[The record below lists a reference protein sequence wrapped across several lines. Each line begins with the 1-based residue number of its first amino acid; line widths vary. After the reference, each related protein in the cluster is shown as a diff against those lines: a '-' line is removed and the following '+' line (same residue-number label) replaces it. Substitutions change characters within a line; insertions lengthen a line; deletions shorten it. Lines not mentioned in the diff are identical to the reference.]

1 MTLLRAYTNIT
12 KRWRMRLY
20 QLNPLILF
28 MLLLVFCSPGK
39 AHAQELPEYDE
50 IGVYLEVPRLGG
62 TEMSAV
68 IKGETLYLPVTDL
81 FDFLNIRNIPAPDM
95 TSISGFFINPE
106 ATYIINRTDHL
117 IIYQGRTTGIEPGA
131 LIRTETNLYLRADYF
146 GRIFGLD
153 CVFSF
158 RSLSVKVT
166 SQLELPMIREMRLEE
181 LRRNLT
187 RLKGEFQADTV
198 IGRRYP
204 LFQIGMADWS
214 AISTQEINGKS
225 DARINLSLGAMIA
238 GGEATAALY
247 YNSEQPITHK
257 QQYYQWRYVNNDFAP
272 VRQIMAGKIATQA
285 TSSIYNPVVGVQFTN
300 NPSTYRRS
308 FGSYT
313 LSDRTEPG
321 WIVELYVNNV
331 MVDYVKADASG
342 FYKFE
347 VPLVYGNSVVQTK
360 FYGPWGEERT
370 REQTISIPFNF
381 LPKNT
386 FEYKVS
392 AGVVEDTLLSR
403 FSKASFN
410 YGITRRLTAGAG
422 IEYLSS
428 VASTPAMPYV
438 NASWSLLNNL
448 LLSGEYIHG
457 VRTRGTLTFRL
468 PSNLQLDAYYALYD
482 PDQKAI
488 NLNYLE
494 EFKAIVSMPL
504 RLGKLS
510 TYQRLS
516 MHRIVLPGSGY
527 TTGEWLFSGSL
538 RSVSANLT
546 TYGIFLEN
554 AEPNFYSNLSLA
566 LRLPKGFVLMP
577 QAQYGYTQNR
587 LFSARVGMYKY
598 VLRHG
603 FLNLSLEQNFMSN
616 MRLAELGFRY
626 DFSFAQAGASVR
638 QTDNRTSFVQ
648 YARGSLIYDR
658 KSEFAGTDNRTNV
671 GRGGIAV
678 IPYLD
683 LNSNGVRD
691 PGEPKA
697 MGLNLRVNGG
707 RVIKSEKDTTIM
719 ILGLEPYTQCFID
732 LDQNSFEDISWR
744 LSVNTLSV
752 AVDPNIIKTI
762 EIPIIVV
769 GEATGTVVLERDG
782 ERRGL
787 GRIIVNI
794 VNQHNRQIGRT
805 LTEDDG
811 YFSYF
816 GLVPG
821 SYQVRMDTTQLSRLG
836 MISEPDSIPF
846 SIAYGSDGDIVR
858 NLNFTLRMKPSDTVV
873 VEQVVVVPEKPI
885 IRKDTTF
892 MIVHEVIEELLT
904 ITRDSWAIQLGAFR
918 VRANAENMR
927 RSLEK
932 QLGRKVEIVIEDDFY
947 KVRIVE
953 ISTREEVDQI
963 IEVLRKNG
971 VTELWVISLRAKQ
984 QQLVLTDR
992 QDTVRTITET
1002 VIERPAVTVTRENS
1016 IQAGAFYV
1024 ESNAIALKE
1033 RLEKQIDKKIIIVEE
1048 DGFFKVRI
1056 QGFENRTEM
1065 EKYLP
1070 VLRPL
1075 GLYDLWILPEIRVP
1089 DLVEPVV
1096 VRPDTIRVPVEEKKI
1111 PEEKKEVEIKKEPEP
1126 AKEPVVIVPDEVPEP
1141 GVAIQAGVY
1150 YKRIQAIRAQRKIKR
1165 RLGLTVEIVQQW
1177 EMYRV
1182 LVTGFYTRE
1191 EAFIYYPELAGLG
1204 FQQISLVEKR

>member
-1 MTLLRAYTNIT
+1 MTLLHAYFTHLPI
-12 KRWRMRLY
+12 WRMQSCLVKY
-20 QLNPLILF
+20 MVLAV
-28 MLLLVFCSPGK
+28 LLLTVCLPLEVK
-39 AHAQELPEYDE
+39 AQEIPEFDE
-50 IGVYLEVPRLGG
+50 IAIYLEVPRLGG
-62 TEMSAV
+62 TEMLVV
-68 IKGETLYLPVTDL
+68 IKGETVYLPVTDL

-106 ATYIINRTDHL
+106 ATYLINRTDHL
-117 IIYQGRTTGIEPGA
+117 IVYQGRTTGIEPGA
-131 LIRTETNLYLRADYF
+131 LIRTETNIYLRADYF
-146 GRIFGLD
+146 GRVFGLD

-158 RSLSVKVT
+158 RSLSVKLT
-166 SQLELPMIREMRLEE
+166 SQLELPLIREMRLEE
-181 LRRNLT
+181 MRRNLT

-204 LFQIGMADWS
+204 LFQLGVADW
-214 AISTQEINGKS
+214 AVHATEEINGKS
-225 DARINLSLGAMIA
+225 DARLNLSLGAMIA

-247 YNSEQPITHK
+247 YNSEQPFTHK

-285 TSSIYNPVVGVQFTN
+285 TSSIFNPVVGVQFTN

-313 LSDRTEPG
+313 LSDQTEPG

-331 MVDYVKADASG
+331 LVDYVKADASG

-386 FEYKVS
+386 FEYRVS
-392 AGVVEDTLLSR
+392 AGVVEDSVLSR
-403 FSKASFN
+403 FSRAAFN
-410 YGITRRLTAGAG
+410 YGIARRLTAGGG

-428 VASTPAMPYV
+428 VATGPAMPFI
-438 NASWSLLNNL
+438 NASWSLFNNF
-448 LLSGEYIHG
+448 LLSGEYTYG
-457 VRTRGTLTFRL
+457 VRTRGTLSYRL
-468 PSNLQLDAYYALYD
+468 PSNLQLDVNYAWYEEG
-482 PDQKAI
+482 QKAI

-494 EFKAIVSMPL
+494 EMKAVISMPL
-504 RLGKLS
+504 RFGKFS
-510 TYQRLS
+510 TFQRFS
-516 MHRIVLPGSGY
+516 MHQIVLPGSAY

-538 RSVSANLT
+538 RGISTNLT
-546 TYGIFLEN
+546 TYGIFVEN
-554 AEPNFYSNLSLA
+554 TNPNFYSNLSLS

-577 QAQYGYTQNR
+577 QAQYGYTQNK
-587 LFSARVGMYKY
+587 LFSAKVGMYKY
-598 VLRHG
+598 VLKHG

-616 MRLAELGFRY
+616 MRMAELGFRY

-638 QTDNRTSFVQ
+638 QVDNRTSFVQ

-658 KSEFAGTDNRTNV
+658 KSEFLGTDNRTNV
-671 GRGGIAV
+671 GRGGIAI

-697 MGLNLRVNGG
+697 RGLSLRVNGG
-707 RVIKSEKDTTIM
+707 RVIKNEKDTTIL

-732 LDQNSFEDISWR
+732 LDPNSFEDISWR

-762 EIPIIVV
+762 ELAVNVV
-769 GEATGTVVLERDG
+769 GEATGTVMLERDG

-787 GRIIVNI
+787 GRIIVSIFNR
-794 VNQHNRQIGRT
+794 NNRQIGRT

-811 YFSYF
+811 YYSYF

-821 SYQVRMDTTQLSRLG
+821 SYHVRIDTTQISRLG
-836 MISEPDSIPF
+836 MVSVPDSIPF

-858 NLNFTLRMKPSDTVV
+858 NLNFTLRPKPSDTAVIEPVV
-873 VEQVVVVPEKPI
+873 VIIEKPV
-885 IRKDTTF
+885 IRKDTTY
-892 MIVHEVIEELLT
+892 MVIHEVVEELLT
-904 ITRDSWAIQLGAFR
+904 ITQDSWAIQLGAFR

-932 QLGRKVEIVIEDDFY
+932 QLGRKVEIVIEDDYY

-953 ISTREEVDQI
+953 ILTREEVDQI

-984 QQLVLTDR
+984 QQLVLTER

-1002 VIERPAVTVTRENS
+1002 LVERPGVTITRENS

-1056 QGFENRTEM
+1056 QGFENRAEM

-1070 VLRPL
+1070 VLRPF

-1089 DLVEPVV
+1089 ELIEPVV
-1096 VRPDTIRVPVEEKKI
+1096 VRPDTAKVAVEEQIIPEVKKDVEIKI
-1111 PEEKKEVEIKKEPEP
+1111 PEVVIPVEAPEP
-1126 AKEPVVIVPDEVPEP
+1126 L
-1141 GVAIQAGVY
+1141 VAIQAGVY
-1150 YKRIQAIRAQRKIKR
+1150 YKRLQAVRAQRKIKR
-1165 RLGLTVEIVQQW
+1165 RLGLSVEIVQQW
-1177 EMYRV
+1177 DMYRV

-1191 EAFIYYPELAGLG
+1191 EAFIYYPELAGIG
-1204 FQQISLVEKR
+1204 FQQISLIEKR

>member
-1 MTLLRAYTNIT
+1 
-12 KRWRMRLY
+12 MRLCRIGF
-20 QLNPLILF
+20 PLFLIF
-28 MLLLVFCSPGK
+28 LLHFSPRFEVS
-39 AHAQELPEYDE
+39 AQQLPEYDE
-50 IGVYLEVPRLGG
+50 IAIYLEVPRLGG
-62 TEMSAV
+62 TEMVVV
-68 IKGETLYLPVTDL
+68 IKGETVYLPVTDL

-106 ATYIINRTDHL
+106 ATYLINRTDHL
-117 IIYQGRTTGIEPGA
+117 ILYQGRTTGIEPGA

-146 GRIFGLD
+146 GRVFGLD
-153 CVFSF
+153 CAFSF

-181 LRRNLT
+181 MRRNLT
-187 RLKGEFQADTV
+187 RLKGEFEADTV

-204 LFQIGMADWS
+204 LFQMGVADWS
-214 AISTQEINGKS
+214 VIATEEINGNS
-225 DARINLSLGAMIA
+225 EARLNLSLGAMIA

-247 YNSEQPITHK
+247 YNSMQPFTHK

-313 LSDRTEPG
+313 LSDLTEPG

-331 MVDYVKADASG
+331 LVDYVKADASG

-386 FEYKVS
+386 FEYKIS

-403 FSKASFN
+403 FSRASFN
-410 YGITRRLTAGAG
+410 YGIARRLTAGAG

-428 VASTPAMPYV
+428 VTTGPAMPYI
-438 NASWSLLNNL
+438 NASWSLFNNF
-448 LLSGEYIHG
+448 LLSGEYVYG
-457 VRTRGTLTFRL
+457 VRTRGTLSYRL
-468 PSNLQLDAYYALYD
+468 PSNLLLDVNYTMYD
-482 PDQKAI
+482 EGQKAI

-494 EFKAIVSMPL
+494 ELKAVLSMPL
-504 RLGKLS
+504 RLGKFS

-516 MHRIVLPGSGY
+516 LHQIVLPGSAY

-538 RSVSANLT
+538 RGVSTNLT
-546 TYGIFLEN
+546 TYGIFVEN
-554 AEPNFYSNLSLA
+554 TDPNFYSNLSLA
-566 LRLPKGFVLMP
+566 IRLPKGFVIMP

-587 LFSARVGMYKY
+587 LFSAKVGMYKY
-598 VLRHG
+598 VLKHG
-603 FLNLSLEQNFMSN
+603 FLNLSFEQNFMSN
-616 MRLAELGFRY
+616 MRMAELGFRY

-638 QTDNRTSFVQ
+638 QVDNRTSFVQ

-658 KSEFAGTDNRTNV
+658 KSEFLGTDNRTNV

-683 LNSNGVRD
+683 LNSNGMRD
-691 PGEPKA
+691 SGEPKA
-697 MGLNLRVNGG
+697 SGLNLRVNAG
-707 RVIKSEKDTTIM
+707 RVQKNEKDTTIL

-732 LDQNSFEDISWR
+732 LDPNSFDDISWR
-744 LSVNTLSV
+744 LSVNTISV

-762 EIPIIVV
+762 EIAVNVV
-769 GEATGTVVLERDG
+769 GEVTGTVVLERDG
-782 ERRGL
+782 ERRGI
-787 GRIIVNI
+787 GRIIVSIFNL
-794 VNQHNRQIGRT
+794 NNKQIGRT
-805 LTEDDG
+805 LTEEDG
-811 YFSYF
+811 YYSYF
-816 GLVPG
+816 GMVPG
-821 SYQVRMDTTQLSRLG
+821 SYNVRIDTTQISRLG
-836 MISEPDSIPF
+836 MIAEPDSIPF
-846 SIAYGSDGDIVR
+846 SIAYGPDGDIVR
-858 NLNFTLRMKPSDTVV
+858 NLNFTIRPKPADTVDIEPV
-873 VEQVVVVPEKPI
+873 VAIPDKPV
-885 IRKDTTF
+885 IRKDTTY
-892 MIVHEVIEELLT
+892 MIVHEVVEELVT
-904 ITRDSWAIQLGAFR
+904 ITEDSWAIQLGAFR
-918 VRANAENMR
+918 VRSNAENMR

-953 ISTREEVDQI
+953 IPDRAEVDRI
-963 IEVLRKNG
+963 IEILRQNG

-984 QQLVLTDR
+984 QQLVLTER

-1002 VIERPAVTVTRENS
+1002 VIERPGVTITRENS

-1024 ESNAIALKE
+1024 ESNATTLKE

-1056 QGFENRTEM
+1056 QGFESREEM

-1070 VLRPL
+1070 VLRPF

-1089 DLVEPVV
+1089 DLIEQ
-1096 VRPDTIRVPVEEKKI
+1096 PDTVIVPVEDKKVA
-1111 PEEKKEVEIKKEPEP
+1111 EEIKEETRKELKIVIPDEAPEP
-1126 AKEPVVIVPDEVPEP
+1126 T
-1141 GVAIQAGVY
+1141 VAIQAGVY
-1150 YKRIQAIRAQRKIKR
+1150 YKRLQAVRAQRKIKR
-1165 RLGLTVEIVQQW
+1165 RLDLPVEIVQQW
-1177 EMYRV
+1177 DMYRV

-1204 FQQISLVEKR
+1204 FQQISLIEKR

>member
-1 MTLLRAYTNIT
+1 MTLSPAYTTLIN
-12 KRWRMRLY
+12 KWRMRSVPV
-20 QLNPLILF
+20 NFSVVLF
-28 MLLLVFCSPGK
+28 FLLTVFLP
-39 AHAQELPEYDE
+39 AEAEAQEFPGYDE
-50 IGVYLEVPRLGG
+50 IAIYLEVPGLGG
-62 TEMSAV
+62 TEMVVV
-68 IKGETLYLPVTDL
+68 IKGEAVFLPVTDL
-81 FDFLNIRNIPAPDM
+81 FDFLNIRNIPTPDM
-95 TSISGFFINPE
+95 TSISGFFINPDAE
-106 ATYIINRTDHL
+106 YHISRTDHL
-117 IIYQGRTTGIEPGA
+117 ITYQGRRTGIEPGA

-146 GRIFGLD
+146 GRVFGLD
-153 CVFSF
+153 CLFSF

-166 SQLELPMIREMRLEE
+166 SQIELPMIREMRLEAM
-181 LRRNLT
+181 RRNLT
-187 RLKGEFQADTV
+187 RLKGEFQADTL
-198 IGRRYP
+198 IGRKYP
-204 LFQIGMADWS
+204 LFQLGVADWS
-214 AISTQEINGKS
+214 VIATEEINGTS
-225 DARINLSLGAMIA
+225 DARINLSLGGMIA

-247 YNSEQPITHK
+247 YNSLQPFSHK

-313 LSDRTEPG
+313 LSDQTEPG

-331 MVDYVKADASG
+331 LVDYVKADASG

-392 AGVVEDTLLSR
+392 AGLVEDTLLSR
-403 FSKASFN
+403 FSRASFN
-410 YGITRRLTAGAG
+410 YGIARRLTAGAG

-428 VASTPAMPYV
+428 VASGPAMPYV
-438 NASWSLLNNL
+438 NASWSLFNNL
-448 LLSGEYIHG
+448 LLSGEYTYG
-457 VRTRGTLTFRL
+457 VRTRGTLSYRL
-468 PSNLQLDAYYALYD
+468 PSNLQLDVNYAWYEK
-482 PDQKAI
+482 DQKAI

-494 EFKAIVSMPL
+494 ELKAVVSMPL
-504 RLGKLS
+504 RFGKFS

-516 MHRIVLPGSGY
+516 MHHIVLPGSSY

-538 RSVSANLT
+538 RGVSTNLT
-546 TYGIFLEN
+546 TYGIFVED

-566 LRLPKGFVLMP
+566 LRLPKGFVIMP
-577 QAQYGYTQNR
+577 QAQYGYTRNK
-587 LFSARVGMYKY
+587 LFSAKVGMYKY
-598 VLRHG
+598 VLKHG

-616 MRLAELGFRY
+616 MRMAELGFRY

-638 QTDNRTSFVQ
+638 QADNRTSFVQ

-658 KSEFAGTDNRTNV
+658 KSEFLGTDNRTNV
-671 GRGGIAV
+671 GRGGIAI

-691 PGEPKA
+691 AGEPKA
-697 MGLNLRVNGG
+697 IGLNLRVNAG
-707 RVIKSEKDTTIM
+707 RVHKNEKDTTIV
-719 ILGLEPYTQCFID
+719 ILGLEPYTQCFVD
-732 LDQNSFEDISWR
+732 LDPNSFDDITWR

-752 AVDPNIIKTI
+752 AVDPNIIKTV
-762 EIPIIVV
+762 ELAVNVV
-769 GEATGTVVLERDG
+769 GEATGTVMLERDG
-782 ERRGL
+782 ERRGI
-787 GRIIVNI
+787 GRIIVSIFNR
-794 VNQHNRQIGRT
+794 NNRQIGRT

-821 SYQVRMDTTQLSRLG
+821 SYHVRIDTTQISRLG
-836 MISEPDSIPF
+836 MVSEPDSIPF
-846 SIAYGSDGDIVR
+846 TISYGPDGDIVR
-858 NLNFTLRMKPSDTVV
+858 NLNFTLRPETADAADTADIEPVV
-873 VEQVVVVPEKPI
+873 VEPEKPV
-885 IRKDTTF
+885 IRKDTTY
-892 MIVHEVIEELLT
+892 MIIHEVVEELIT
-904 ITRDSWAIQLGAFR
+904 ITEDSWAIQLGAFR
-918 VRANAENMR
+918 VRSNAENMR

-932 QLGRKVEIVIEDDFY
+932 QLGRKVEIVIEDGFY

-953 ISTREEVDQI
+953 IPTREEVDQI

-984 QQLVLTDR
+984 QQLVLTER
-992 QDTVRTITET
+992 QDTVTTITER
-1002 VIERPAVTVTRENS
+1002 VVDRPAVAITRENS

-1024 ESNAIALKE
+1024 ESNAIALKD
-1033 RLEKQIDKKIIIVEE
+1033 RLEKQIDKKIVIVEE

-1056 QGFENRTEM
+1056 QGFENRAEM

-1089 DLVEPVV
+1089 DLIEPEVV
-1096 VRPDTIRVPVEEKKI
+1096 MPDTIKVPVEEKKI
-1111 PEEKKEVEIKKEPEP
+1111 PEEKKEEEPEKEPEVVV
-1126 AKEPVVIVPDEVPEP
+1126 PVEAPEP
-1141 GVAIQAGVY
+1141 TVAIQAGVY
-1150 YKRIQAIRAQRKIKR
+1150 YKRIQAVRATRKIKR
-1165 RLGLTVEIVQQW
+1165 KLGLPVEIVQQW
-1177 EMYRV
+1177 DMYRV

-1204 FQQISLVEKR
+1204 FQQISLIEKR